1 MTKRVILPPLRQ
13 GSRTPE
19 EFREAVRIVSR
30 FRTAAGSR
38 DREPVAIVIVAD
50 PPALGLQEG
59 DSDDD
64 G

>member
-30 FRTAAGSR
+30 SRTPTEGR

-50 PPALGLQEG
+50 PPVVGQQED

-64 G
+64 D